1 VAKKAAAKKV
11 VSKKAPAK
19 TTEAKKPVVE
29 KAPAKKAPAKKAAAK
44 KPTAKKSA
52 AKKPATKKPKVEAV
66 EAAPAPKAKKVK
78 LVRDSFTMPGHEYQ
92 VLQDIKKAAL
102 KAGVELKKSD
112 LLRIG
117 VSMLK
122 NFSVTQLDKARATLT
137 KLRAGRPKK

>member
-1 VAKKAAAKKV
+1 M
-11 VSKKAPAK
+11 
-19 TTEAKKPVVE
+19 
-29 KAPAKKAPAKKAAAK
+29 
-44 KPTAKKSA
+44 
-52 AKKPATKKPKVEAV
+52 
-66 EAAPAPKAKKVK
+66 K

-92 VLQDIKKAAL
+92 VLQDIKKSAL

-122 NFSVTQLDKARATLT
+122 NFSVAQLDKARATLT